1 MNPSAESL
9 ELDDLRFA
17 LEADVVKGRRTL
29 QRLLSGPIVVTPTQ
43 DGFDFAGAASGEGW
57 DQGQGEVVMK
67 TGALTGRIERHTV
80 GPRVSGPGRTRIP
93 VDSESRHEYRGEAC
107 ELLDRWPQDERQGE
121 GWPRDP
127 F

>member
-67 TGALTGRIERHTV
+67 TGALTGRIERQH
-80 GPRVSGPGRTRIP
+80 RR
-93 VDSESRHEYRGEAC
+93 SEGK
-107 ELLDRWPQDERQGE
+107 
-121 GWPRDP
+121 WPRKDAHTSGQRISP
-127 F
+127 